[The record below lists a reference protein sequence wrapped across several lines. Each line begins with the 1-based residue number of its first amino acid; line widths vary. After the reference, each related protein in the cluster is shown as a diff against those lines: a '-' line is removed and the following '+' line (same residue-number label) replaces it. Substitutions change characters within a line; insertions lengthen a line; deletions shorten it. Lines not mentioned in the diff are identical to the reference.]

1 MKRLGY
7 VRILI
12 FLWTSETLIIAGCG
26 SGDQGA
32 TVKGQVLQNGKPVQF
47 LPSEDIMVG
56 FSSEVPAGQKPIG
69 FFANVQRGDGT
80 FTVIGPGG
88 KGMPAG
94 KYRIRL
100 SSQIYGSNGADRFEH
115 VSDPRKP
122 PLIAEVGPEKEQT
135 FTIDLGKWTVTKQ
148 K

>member
-1 MKRLGY
+1 LERWG
-7 VRILI
+7 RAR
-12 FLWTSETLIIAGCG
+12 FLVSIWISGTLIIGGCG

-32 TVKGQVLQNGKPVQF
+32 KVKGQVLQNGKPIRF
-47 LPSEDIMVG
+47 LASEDIMVG
-56 FSSEVPAGQKPIG
+56 FSSEVPIGQKPIG

-94 KYRIRL
+94 KYRIRV
-100 SSQIYGSNGADRFEH
+100 SSQIYGSSGADRFDD
-115 VSDPRKP
+115 VSDPKKP

-148 K
+148 